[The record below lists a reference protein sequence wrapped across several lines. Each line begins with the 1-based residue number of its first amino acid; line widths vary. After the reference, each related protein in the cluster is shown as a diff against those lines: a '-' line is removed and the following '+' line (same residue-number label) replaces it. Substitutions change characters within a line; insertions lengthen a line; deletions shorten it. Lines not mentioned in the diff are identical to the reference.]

1 MSRKDT
7 VEALFRGR
15 LGAPNTPSSAERVE
29 RVRTGAISAMGA
41 SLAQL
46 SETARTAALLQ
57 EQISAGERIFEI
69 DPAEVD
75 SSPISDRLTIEV
87 DPTFEALV
95 KSMQESGQQV
105 PILIRPHP
113 TEAGRYQA
121 AYGHRRLRAAS
132 RLGVRVKAIVRT
144 LSDADLVVA
153 QGKENLER
161 RDLSF
166 IERAWF
172 ARRLEEHGFDR
183 SVVIAAL
190 SCDKADVSRYVA
202 MARSIPEEIAIWI
215 GPAPKAGRARWTELA
230 EKLQQTEAAATA
242 AALIGQ
248 VEGAGLDSDQR
259 FTKLLLAL
267 RTPSEQKKA
276 REVWIASDGR
286 KIARIERD
294 SEKFVLAFDEK
305 VAPSFG
311 DYVLRELDGLL
322 SAYER
327 SQEDRQ
333 RALPEFRRGSQR
345 G

>member
-7 VEALFRGR
+7 VEALFKGR
-15 LGAPNTPSSAERVE
+15 LGAPNSTPSPAERVE

-46 SETARTAALLQ
+46 SETARTAARLQ
-57 EQISAGERIFEI
+57 EQISAGDRVLEI
-69 DPAEVD
+69 DPADVD
-75 SSPISDRLTIEV
+75 ASPVSDRLTLDV
-87 DPTFEALV
+87 DPTFDALV
-95 KSMQESGQQV
+95 TSMKESGQQV
-105 PILIRPHP
+105 PILVRPHP
-113 TEAGRYQA
+113 TQPGRYQA

-132 RLGVRVKAIVRT
+132 RLGVRIKAVVRS
-144 LSDADLVVA
+144 LNDADLVVA

-190 SCDKADVSRYVA
+190 SCDKADVSRYVT
-202 MARSIPEEIAIWI
+202 MAHAIPEAIAVWV

-230 EKLQQTEAAATA
+230 QKLQQAGAVATA
-242 AALIGQ
+242 EALIGRA
-248 VEGAGLDSDQR
+248 ECAALDSDQR

-267 RTPSEQKKA
+267 RPAAEQKKA
-276 REVWIASDGR
+276 REVWVARDGR
-286 KIARIERD
+286 KIARVERD
-294 SEKFVLAFDEK
+294 SEKLVLAFDEK
-305 VAPSFG
+305 VAPAFG
-311 DYVLRELDGLL
+311 EYVLRELDSLL

-327 SQEDRQ
+327 SLKGRKGQSE
-333 RALPEFRRGSQR
+333 
-345 G
+345 

>member
-7 VEALFRGR
+7 VEALFKGR
-15 LGAPNTPSSAERVE
+15 LGAPNTPSPVERAE

-46 SETARTAALLQ
+46 SENAKTVARLQ
-57 EQISAGERIFEI
+57 DQISSGDRVLEI
-69 DPAEVD
+69 DPADVD
-75 SSPISDRLTIEV
+75 ASLVSDRMTIEV

-95 KSMQESGQQV
+95 VSMAESGQQV
-105 PILIRPHP
+105 PILVRPHP

-132 RLGVRVKAIVRT
+132 RLKIKVQAVVRP

-172 ARRLEEHGFDR
+172 ARRLEDRGFDR

-202 MARSIPEEIAIWI
+202 MARAIPEMIAISI
-215 GPAPKAGRARWTELA
+215 GPAPKAGRARWAELA
-230 EKLQQTEAAATA
+230 EKLQQADAVATA
-242 AALIGQ
+242 EALIRQ
-248 VEGAGLDSDQR
+248 TEFLSLDSDQR
-259 FTKLLLAL
+259 FARLLGVL
-267 RTPSEQKKA
+267 RPAIDHKKA
-276 REVWIASDGR
+276 QEMWVAKDGR
-286 KIARIERD
+286 NVARVQRGTERV
-294 SEKFVLAFDEK
+294 VLAFDEK
-305 VAPSFG
+305 VAPAFG
-311 DYVLRELDGLL
+311 DYVLRQLDALL
-322 SAYER
+322 AAYEA
-327 SQEDRQ
+327 SMVG
-333 RALPEFRRGSQR
+333 RRDGSS
-345 G
+345 

>member
-7 VEALFRGR
+7 VEALFTGR
-15 LGAPNTPSSAERVE
+15 LGAPNASPAERVE

-41 SLAQL
+41 SLSQL
-46 SETARTAALLQ
+46 GEAARTAARLQ
-57 EQISAGERIFEI
+57 EQISAGGQILEI
-69 DPAEVD
+69 DPADVD
-75 SSPISDRLTIEV
+75 ASLVSDRLTIDV

-95 KSMQESGQQV
+95 KSMQVSGQQV
-105 PILIRPHP
+105 PILVRPHP
-113 TEAGRYQA
+113 TETGRYQA

-132 RLGVRVKAIVRT
+132 RLGVRVKAVVRS

-190 SCDKADVSRYVA
+190 CCDKADVSRYVA
-202 MARSIPEEIAIWI
+202 MARAIPEAVAIWI

-230 EKLQQTEAAATA
+230 EKLQQAGAAATA
-242 AALIGQ
+242 EALIGQ
-248 VEGAGLDSDQR
+248 VECAGLDSDQR
-259 FTKLLLAL
+259 FTKLLMAL
-267 RTPSEQKKA
+267 RAPAEQKKA
-276 REVWIASDGR
+276 REVWIARDGR
-286 KIARIERD
+286 KIARVERD
-294 SEKFVLAFDEK
+294 SNRLVLAFDEK
-305 VAPSFG
+305 VAPAFG
-311 DYVLRELDGLL
+311 EFVLRELDGLL

-327 SQEDRQ
+327 SVKGRKG
-333 RALPEFRRGSQR
+333 GSTSSET
-345 G
+345 

>member
-7 VEALFRGR
+7 VEALFKGR
-15 LGAPNTPSSAERVE
+15 LGAPNAPSPVERAE

-46 SETARTAALLQ
+46 SENARTVQRLQ
-57 EQISAGERIFEI
+57 DQISAGDRVLEI
-69 DPAEVD
+69 DPGDVD
-75 SSPISDRLTIEV
+75 ASLVADRLTIEV

-95 KSMQESGQQV
+95 ASIAESGQQV
-105 PILIRPHP
+105 PILVRPHP

-132 RLGVRVKAIVRT
+132 RLKVKVKAVVRSLT
-144 LSDADLVVA
+144 DADLVVA

-172 ARRLEEHGFDR
+172 ARRLEDRGFDR

-202 MARSIPEEIAIWI
+202 MARAIPEAIAISI
-215 GPAPKAGRARWTELA
+215 GPAPKAGRARWAELA
-230 EKLQQTEAAATA
+230 EKLQQAAAVA
-242 AALIGQ
+242 AAEALVLQ
-248 VEGAGLDSDQR
+248 TEFLALDSDQR
-259 FTKLLLAL
+259 FAKLLGVL
-267 RTPSEQKKA
+267 RSPAEQKKTP
-276 REVWIASDGR
+276 EMWIAKDGR
-286 KIARIERD
+286 KVARIQRGPERL
-294 SEKFVLAFDEK
+294 VLAFDEK
-305 VAPSFG
+305 VAPAFG
-311 DYVLRELDGLL
+311 DYVLRELDTLL

-327 SQEDRQ
+327 S
-333 RALPEFRRGSQR
+333 LGGSGDESQ
-345 G
+345 

>member
-7 VEALFRGR
+7 VEALFKGR
-15 LGAPNTPSSAERVE
+15 LGAPNAPSAVERGE

-46 SETARTAALLQ
+46 SENAKTVARLQ
-57 EQISAGERIFEI
+57 DQISGGDRVLEL
-69 DPAEVD
+69 DPADVD
-75 SSPISDRLTIEV
+75 ASLVSDRLMIEV

-95 KSMQESGQQV
+95 VSMAESGQQV
-105 PILIRPHP
+105 PILVRPHP

-132 RLGVRVKAIVRT
+132 RLKIKVQAVVRT

-172 ARRLEEHGFDR
+172 ARRLEDRGFDR

-202 MARSIPEEIAIWI
+202 MARAIPEIIAISI
-215 GPAPKAGRARWTELA
+215 GPAPKAGRARWAELA
-230 EKLQQTEAAATA
+230 EKLQQGDAVATA
-242 AALIGQ
+242 EALIRQ
-248 VEGAGLDSDQR
+248 TEFLSLDSDQR
-259 FTKLLLAL
+259 FARLLEVL
-267 RTPSEQKKA
+267 RPAVEHKKTQEMWVA
-276 REVWIASDGR
+276 KDGR
-286 KIARIERD
+286 KVARVQRGTERV
-294 SEKFVLAFDEK
+294 VLAFDEK
-305 VAPSFG
+305 VAPAFG
-311 DYVLRELDGLL
+311 DYVLRQLDALL
-322 SAYER
+322 AAYE
-327 SQEDRQ
+327 
-333 RALPEFRRGSQR
+333 GSLVGPR
-345 G
+345 DGSS